1 MGQAF
6 GGGTFHA
13 GETAQ
18 ISAMANTGYEF
29 VRWNDGNSDNPR
41 TITVTGNAI
50 YTATFAAEGTETH
63 RVILICNGDDGTVSG
78 DGVYVHGTTATIQ
91 AFPATGREFDKWSDG
106 STDNPRTLTVN
117 EDITLV
123 AFFRVTGVDEF
134 GESFYELYPNPTN
147 TVIRIAGIEPNTEVK
162 IYNSIGM
169 LVKVVSASSDDEI
182 SVTDLAS
189 GLYLVRFGN
198 VSLRFV
204 KTL

>member
-1 MGQAF
+1 M
-6 GGGTFHA
+6 
-13 GETAQ
+13 
-18 ISAMANTGYEF
+18 
-29 VRWNDGNSDNPR
+29 
-41 TITVTGNAI
+41 
-50 YTATFAAEGTETH
+50 
-63 RVILICNGDDGTVSG
+63 SG
-78 DGVYVHGTTATIQ
+78 DGVYVHGATAIIQ
-91 AFPATGREFDKWSDG
+91 AFPAADRVFDKWSDG
-106 STDNPRTLTVN
+106 STDNPRSLTVN

-123 AFFRVTGVDEF
+123 AFFRTTGIDEN

-147 TVIRIAGIEPNTEVK
+147 SVIRIAGIEPNTEVK